1 MSTAQQSQPLFYKN
15 VVPINKE
22 QHGELCI
29 EPVEGFEFAN
39 ESSSLY
45 IAAVEFAQAAREYAI
60 VFGKDSEGVVFPS
73 VMLGLESG
81 QNLYV
86 GKDGKWNARYIPAY
100 ARRYPFIL
108 ARASTGGQDQF
119 TVCIDEGYSGF
130 NTAKEGKPLFDT
142 KGEQTEILT
151 QAVDF
156 LKEYQN
162 HVDITR
168 AFCDNLT
175 ELDLLEPMT
184 ANIEM
189 QTGEKLSVGGFF
201 AVNRDKLKAVKPGKL
216 ADLVKTDQ
224 MELLYLHLQSLRNV
238 NLLLEKRG

>member
-1 MSTAQQSQPLFYKN
+1 MSTAQQAQPLFYKN

-45 IAAVEFAQAAREYAI
+45 IAAIEFAQAAKEYAI
-60 VFGKDSEGVVFPS
+60 VFGKDNNDMVFPS
-73 VMLGLESG
+73 VVLGLAAGE
-81 QNLYV
+81 NLYV
-86 GKDGKWNARYIPAY
+86 DEKGQWDARYIPAY

-108 ARASTGGQDQF
+108 ARASGAEQEQY

-130 NTAKEGKPLFDT
+130 NTAKEGKPLFDAN
-142 KGEQTEILT
+142 GEQTEILS

-162 HVDITR
+162 HVDLTR
-168 AFCDNLT
+168 AFCENLAK
-175 ELDLLEPMT
+175 LDLLEPMT

-189 QTGEKLSVGGFF
+189 KSGEKLSIGGFF
-201 AVNRDKLKAVKPGKL
+201 AVNRDKLKALKPGKL

-238 NLLLEKRG
+238 NLLMEKRA

>member
-1 MSTAQQSQPLFYKN
+1 MSTAQQAQPLFYKN

-22 QHGELCI
+22 QHGELFL
-29 EPVEGFEFAN
+29 EPVEGFDFAN
-39 ESSSLY
+39 ETSSLY

-60 VFGKDSEGVVFPS
+60 VFGKDPEGVVFPS
-73 VMLGLESG
+73 VLLGLEPK

-86 GKDGKWNARYIPAY
+86 DKKGKWDARYIPAY

-108 ARASTGGQDQF
+108 ARASGTGEDQY
-119 TVCIDEGYSGF
+119 TVCIDEGYTGF
-130 NTAKEGKPLFDT
+130 NTAKEGKPLFD
-142 KGEQTEILT
+142 KNGEQTEILN
-151 QAVDF
+151 QAMDF

-162 HVDITR
+162 HVELTR
-168 AFCDNLT
+168 IFCNNLA

-189 QTGEKLSVGGFF
+189 KSGEKLSIGGFF
-201 AVNRDKLKAVKPGKL
+201 AVNRDKLKALKPGKL

-224 MELLYLHLQSLRNV
+224 LELLYIHLQSLRNV
-238 NLLLEKRG
+238 NLLMEKKA

>member
-45 IAAVEFAQAAREYAI
+45 IAAIEFAQAAREYAI
-60 VFGKDSEGVVFPS
+60 VFGKDNDDMVFPS
-73 VMLGLESG
+73 VVLGLEAG

-86 GKDGKWNARYIPAY
+86 DDKGQWNARYIPAY

-108 ARASTGGQDQF
+108 ARANEQY
-119 TVCIDEGYSGF
+119 TVCIDEGYTGF
-130 NTAKEGKPLFDT
+130 NTAKEGKPLFDAD
-142 KGEQTEILT
+142 GEQTDILS

-162 HVDITR
+162 HVELTR
-168 AFCDNLT
+168 AFCENLK

-189 QTGEKLSVGGFF
+189 KSGEKLSIGGFF
-201 AVNRDKLKAVKPGKL
+201 AVNRDKLKALKPGKL

-238 NLLLEKRG
+238 NLLMEKRA